1 MLTLTTLASG
11 SSGNCLLVDDGTTRV
26 LVDAGISCRRIC
38 KALRELGVEPSE
50 LSGVFITHEH
60 SDHISGLTTLTKQ
73 FRLPVYASKGTAL
86 QLCHRIAFLED
97 VIHPFTAGE
106 RLSVGSLEA
115 ASFQTSHDA
124 ADSVGY
130 TFCNG
135 RRKAAVVTD
144 LGVVTDSVLQNV
156 WGAHLLV
163 VESNHDV
170 EWLTSGPYPYHLK
183 QRILGEK
190 GHLSNEAGAE
200 LACTAAQGGARTI
213 LLAHL
218 SKENNTPRRAYDTAC
233 GLLERRG
240 VAVGREVTLE
250 VAPQSETG
258 RRHEV

>member
-1 MLTLTTLASG
+1 M
-11 SSGNCLLVDDGTTRV
+11 
-26 LVDAGISCRRIC
+26 
-38 KALRELGVEPSE
+38 
-50 LSGVFITHEH
+50 
-60 SDHISGLTTLTKQ
+60 
-73 FRLPVYASKGTAL
+73 
-86 QLCHRIAFLED
+86 
-97 VIHPFTAGE
+97 
-106 RLSVGSLEA
+106 
-115 ASFQTSHDA
+115 
-124 ADSVGY
+124 
-130 TFCNG
+130 
-135 RRKAAVVTD
+135 
-144 LGVVTDSVLQNV
+144 
-156 WGAHLLV
+156 
-163 VESNHDV
+163 

-183 QRILGEK
+183 RRILGEK

>member
-1 MLTLTTLASG
+1 MTAVHTLASG
-11 SSGNCLLVDDGTTRV
+11 SSGNALVLSWDGGHI

-38 KALRELGVEPSE
+38 KALRALGVEPSQ

-73 FRLPVYASKGTAL
+73 FRLPVYASKGTAM
-86 QLCHRIAFLED
+86 QLCYRIAFLED
-97 VIHPFTAGE
+97 VIHPFAAGE
-106 RLSVGSLEA
+106 RLPVGGLEA
-115 ASFQTSHDA
+115 VSFSTSHDA

-130 TFCNG
+130 TFTDG

-144 LGVVTDSVLQNV
+144 LGVVTESVLQSV
-156 WGAHLLV
+156 LGAHLLV

-183 QRILGEK
+183 KRILGEK

-200 LACTAAQGGARTI
+200 LACTAVQGGARTV

-218 SKENNTPRRAYDTAC
+218 SQENNTPRRAYDTAH
-233 GLLERRG
+233 GALERRG
-240 VAVGREVTLE
+240 FRVGREVTLE
-250 VAPQSETG
+250 VAPRSETG
-258 RRHEV
+258 TRHEV